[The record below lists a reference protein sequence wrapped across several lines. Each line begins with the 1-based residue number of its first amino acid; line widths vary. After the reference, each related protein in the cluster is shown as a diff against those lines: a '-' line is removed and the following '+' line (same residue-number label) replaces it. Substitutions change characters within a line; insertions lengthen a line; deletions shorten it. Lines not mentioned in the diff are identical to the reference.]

1 MCYEDENNCNSIG
14 TKHNSL
20 SLNELLSINFNVKYT
35 IKEEIHELMSKS
47 PYLWKTR
54 PLANKLI
61 YYAGLDVIYL
71 PKLYNLIVQKYE
83 KKILKKINLSH
94 IFNECEKYL
103 QYLNINKNIKNYNKM
118 NLTKGTKIKGL
129 IKNFQHHCVYVQL
142 NIGYIGIVD
151 IFSCVQYLTEKYKLG
166 DIVDFTILDIDNK
179 KKE

>member
-103 QYLNINKNIKNYNKM
+103 QY
-118 NLTKGTKIKGL
+118 
-129 IKNFQHHCVYVQL
+129 F
-142 NIGYIGIVD
+142 YIYI
-151 IFSCVQYLTEKYKLG
+151 
-166 DIVDFTILDIDNK
+166 
-179 KKE
+179 